1 MELNEK
7 ASVAEESPLVSVV
20 VPCFNAM
27 RYLDESLRSIYAQD
41 YPNVEVIVVDDGS
54 SDGSLEHLQSL
65 QGTYGFQLYS
75 QPNAGVS
82 AALNLG
88 LRHAR
93 GAYVATPDLD
103 DIMLPH
109 SLSVRVDYLNQH
121 PEVGC
126 VGALVVYI
134 DPEGSTLKE
143 QKASAVRVWD
153 FDAVLRESMV
163 IGAPVSLYRMD
174 VLRQVGFYDPQIRVQ
189 DFQMT
194 LRISAAGHPTHVLP
208 VVVTRYRRHPNNL
221 SRNYRVLLDA
231 DLKAIEPYRQHP
243 LYERGRVAVINKAL
257 KYAVVQNR
265 RDAWRMICMIPWRL
279 MDRTTLKRARRL
291 LFHRG
296 GRK

>member
-1 MELNEK
+1 MNT
-7 ASVAEESPLVSVV
+7 ATSPHEPGDAPLISIV

-41 YPNVEVIVVDDGS
+41 YPNFEVIVVDDGS
-54 SDGSLEHLQSL
+54 SDGSLERLRELQAE
-65 QGTYGFQLYS
+65 YDFQLFS
-75 QPNAGVS
+75 QTNAGVS
-82 AALNLG
+82 AALNHG
-88 LRHAR
+88 LQHAR
-93 GAYVATPDLD
+93 GVYVATPDLD

-109 SLSVRVDYLNQH
+109 SLGLRARYLDEH

-126 VGALVVYI
+126 VGALVTYI
-134 DPEGSTLKE
+134 DPDGRTLKE
-143 QKASAVRVWD
+143 QSASVVREWS
-153 FDAVLRESMV
+153 FEEIFCEAMV